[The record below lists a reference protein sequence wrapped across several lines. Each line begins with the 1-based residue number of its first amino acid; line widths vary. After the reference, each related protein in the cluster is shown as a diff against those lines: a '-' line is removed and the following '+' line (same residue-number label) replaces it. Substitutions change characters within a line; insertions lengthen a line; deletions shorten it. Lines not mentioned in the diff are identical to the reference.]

1 MASDRVASYS
11 CGAAPVKAFRV
22 GLMSWET
29 TAVPRGQWGEREEDD
44 GTTTATEGS
53 ERGTPLGLAGS
64 VRASAVGCRA
74 QKGSFNVPHEPFL
87 LWQTT
92 LTGGPHTLPSHPQH
106 SQTSPGS
113 NYDPL
118 SHSPTPMRP
127 TFRRHDCGTGTAR
140 GCEPLGTGRQAI
152 RQPHP
157 PLRWPPS
164 PTPQG
169 ARPPAP
175 WSQPVAIQQASR
187 ICCNILS
194 HHQGTAPMLVTL
206 VN

>member
-1 MASDRVASYS
+1 
-11 CGAAPVKAFRV
+11 
-22 GLMSWET
+22 
-29 TAVPRGQWGEREEDD
+29 
-44 GTTTATEGS
+44 
-53 ERGTPLGLAGS
+53 
-64 VRASAVGCRA
+64 
-74 QKGSFNVPHEPFL
+74 
-87 LWQTT
+87 
-92 LTGGPHTLPSHPQH
+92 
-106 SQTSPGS
+106 
-113 NYDPL
+113 
-118 SHSPTPMRP
+118 MRP

-187 ICCNILS
+187 NSAHARHPGQLGTQCPDRRCLGRQSPQQQHIPICNSTLGKVYKSLGGDVIPISLQSELGVVLHMIL
-194 HHQGTAPMLVTL
+194 
-206 VN
+206 